1 MIRHEPGD
9 VLARRYVLLER
20 IATGGTS
27 VLWRAHDRA
36 LERLVAVKVLQEER
50 ELARREARTTAR
62 LAHPD
67 AIEVY
72 DYGETVTAQGRVA
85 AFVVLRLLDG
95 VPLAERLLAGPLPW
109 REAAATAARV
119 ARVLEAAHEQG
130 IVHRDVSAENVLL
143 TASGPK
149 LLDFGI
155 AAVAGDPDDER
166 GTPPYVSP
174 ERVTGAPVH
183 PAADV
188 YALGVLLHQMLTG
201 VTPYPET
208 TWEELETARRTAPG
222 PRPAGVPY
230 EPAVLCQRCLDPDP
244 AARPAAR
251 EVAERLTRTL
261 ARARLGRGLR
271 RGATA
276 VALAAFAGTALW
288 LVPEWPSR
296 EAGPRSPAVAD
307 GRSPAVP
314 RATPPA
320 APSSGAPP
328 AATSSPAAPRA
339 GSESGRQ
346 EPSTRLPPTAPLVS
360 ASPGYALVSR
370 SLPRAV
376 DRFHGALAAGAAAGR
391 IRSDVALDLR
401 QSLAHAASARQVA
414 EVRRKLDD
422 RLREGAVE
430 PGLSGDLDGLL
441 AEIAAVFRPA

>member
-1 MIRHEPGD
+1 MTQHEPGD

-36 LERLVAVKVLQEER
+36 LERLVAVKVLQDER
-50 ELARREARTTAR
+50 ELARKEARTTAR

-72 DYGETVTAQGRVA
+72 DYGETVTAHGRVA

-95 VPLAERLLAGPLPW
+95 VPLAERLMRGPLPW

-119 ARVLEAAHEQG
+119 ARVLEAAHGQG

-155 AAVAGDPDDER
+155 AAVTGDPDDER

-174 ERVTGAPVH
+174 ERLAGAPVH

-188 YALGVLLHQMLTG
+188 YALGVLFFQMLTG
-201 VTPYPET
+201 VLPYPET
-208 TWEELETARRTAPG
+208 TWEQVEAARRTAPG
-222 PRPAGVPY
+222 PRPAGVPH
-230 EPAVLCQRCLDPDP
+230 ELAVLCRRCLDPVP
-244 AARPAAR
+244 AARPGAG
-251 EVAERLTRTL
+251 EVAGELTRAL

-271 RGATA
+271 RGAAA
-276 VALAAFAGTALW
+276 VALAAFGGMALW
-288 LVPEWPSR
+288 LGPPEMPPR
-296 EAGPRSPAVAD
+296 EGGDRSPAVAGGRTPVEAATPSPSGAGKPGVAD
-307 GRSPAVP
+307 GRTPAEARPAP
-314 RATPPA
+314 RRTAADLPA
-320 APSSGAPP
+320 A
-328 AATSSPAAPRA
+328 
-339 GSESGRQ
+339 
-346 EPSTRLPPTAPLVS
+346 APLAS
-360 ASPGYALVSR
+360 ASPRYALGSR
-370 SLPRAV
+370 SLPQAV
-376 DRFHGALAAGAAAGR
+376 DRFRGELAAGAATGR

-401 QSLAHAASARQVA
+401 QSLAHATSSREVA
-414 EVRRKLDD
+414 EVRRKLGV

-430 PGLSGDLDGLL
+430 PGLRGDLDALL
-441 AEIAAVFRPA
+441 AEIAAAFRHA

>member
-1 MIRHEPGD
+1 MIQHEPGD

-50 ELARREARTTAR
+50 ELARKEARTTAR

-72 DYGETVTAQGRVA
+72 DYGETVTPQGRVA

-119 ARVLEAAHEQG
+119 ARVLEAAHTQG

-155 AAVAGDPDDER
+155 AAVTGDPDDER

-174 ERVTGAPVH
+174 ERLTGAPVH

-188 YALGVLLHQMLTG
+188 YALGVLFHQMLTG
-201 VTPYPET
+201 ALPYPET

-222 PRPAGVPY
+222 PRPASVPH
-230 EPAVLCQRCLDPDP
+230 ELAVLCQRCLDPVP
-244 AARPAAR
+244 AARPGAG
-251 EVAERLTRTL
+251 EVAELLARAL

-271 RGATA
+271 RGAAA

-288 LVPEWPSR
+288 FGSPGEPSR
-296 EAGPRSPAVAD
+296 EGGDRAPALAGGRPPGTSPAD
-307 GRSPAVP
+307 GRSPV
-314 RATPPA
+314 
-320 APSSGAPP
+320 
-328 AATSSPAAPRA
+328 
-339 GSESGRQ
+339 RQ
-346 EPSTRLPPTAPLVS
+346 EPLPRETPAGLPAAAPLVT
-360 ASPGYALVSR
+360 ASPRHALVSR

-376 DRFHGALAAGAAAGR
+376 DRFHGALAAGAAGGR

-401 QSLAHAASARQVA
+401 QSLAHASSARQVA

-430 PGLSGDLDGLL
+430 PGLRGDLDGLL
-441 AEIAAVFRPA
+441 AEIAAAFRRA